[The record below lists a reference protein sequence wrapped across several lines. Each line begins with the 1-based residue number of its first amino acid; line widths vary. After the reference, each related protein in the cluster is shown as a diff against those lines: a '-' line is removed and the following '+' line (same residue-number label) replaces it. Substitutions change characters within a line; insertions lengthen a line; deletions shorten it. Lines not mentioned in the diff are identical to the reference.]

1 MVLPA
6 TTSAKEGLAGGAACV
21 DPEAPGEAAA
31 VAAGRCWL
39 ALRFLPADFG
49 ALLAAGTCGAET
61 VALAEGEGSALAASN
76 CFRTRATWPAADL
89 GALLARPRCPRRSL
103 RRCVII
109 PLLFRSNAKFFKC
122 REIGTNPWWGIRVN
136 SRHAQF
142 KQASKSAENL
152 TRLKAYFSALTSLS
166 VDICQSNGT
175 SRTPGRPSVSAYT
188 VSVKASCTCNQV
200 RLKA

>member
-76 CFRTRATWPAADL
+76 CFRTRATRPSADL
-89 GALLARPRCPRRSL
+89 GALLARS
-103 RRCVII
+103 
-109 PLLFRSNAKFFKC
+109 
-122 REIGTNPWWGIRVN
+122 
-136 SRHAQF
+136 
-142 KQASKSAENL
+142 
-152 TRLKAYFSALTSLS
+152 
-166 VDICQSNGT
+166 
-175 SRTPGRPSVSAYT
+175 
-188 VSVKASCTCNQV
+188 
-200 RLKA
+200 